1 MKLFSN
7 KKKKQPVRI
16 SASSSRKASRKG
28 KRENSS
34 VLSLWIET
42 LTFLIFAFLLYVL
55 ASLFSLRTGVWGDAI
70 RFSLLRNWGGAIL
83 IPIFFGGYL
92 CIAYFLKTGTKGL
105 LSQALATFLLFLC
118 TALLFGLF
126 QTAHLFQGVSLF
138 VPGYLG
144 QGLAIFLTREIG
156 ILGTTLLAGALLIL
170 SATLYG
176 VIHPASLISRFSKT
190 LHSLRSL
197 LTPKRHRTDAETA
210 PQNETPDEQTGAED
224 ETEFPSRFVLTR
236 PPSHGIPADVLQS
249 IKEETPP
256 SEEQL
261 PQEDAERFQEEK
273 DAALFKFFTR
283 KRNNPPEDEDVPLD
297 TAPSSPAHPVV
308 SDAPEVQ
315 ERSDIVALPDADA
328 PLADQKEEDDVF
340 ETGPEAEED
349 MFVLRRPE
357 ENAPHHEPR
366 AEPPERD
373 SDGVGGDDTKEAE
386 SVRTDPHALSDI
398 EFHVVE
404 EKRPVKVGTFPPPP
418 EIFGPRQEMETSDDN
433 ETVREQASSIITT
446 LADFGVGAEMA
457 DIVIG
462 PTVIQFQLQLAPGIK
477 VSKVAGLSND
487 LAVAL
492 TVPSLRVEAPI
503 PGKPYVGVEIPNPKR
518 KGIALRTIL
527 ESRAFLDSENDLP
540 LPMGVRV
547 DSRPLVV
554 GLEDLPHLLVAGT
567 TGSGKSVFVTSC
579 ITGLCAHRTP
589 EELRL
594 ILIDP
599 KRVELSIYEHL
610 PHVLAKPVVSPKK
623 AVQALAWAVRE
634 MEYRYEIFA
643 RARVRNLK
651 SYNQNVLPKAKLPH
665 IVIVVDELADLMFT
679 AQKDVEDY
687 ICRLAQMARATG
699 IHLILATQRPSVNVI
714 TGLIKANIPARVAF
728 TLPSQTDSRTIIDV
742 SGAERLLGKGDMLFV
757 SSKYPRPLRL
767 QAPFI
772 EDGKSLEI
780 IEYLGNIF
788 GPPEYVDIEAQG
800 AGESANNG
808 DSSFAEDPL
817 LEEAVDIVMET
828 GIASAS
834 RLQRQLRVGFTRAAR
849 LVDTMEQIG
858 IVGPPEGSKPREI
871 LVDDET
877 ARSLLSRVLSGE
889 VE

>member
-1 MKLFSN
+1 MMTLFSS
-7 KKKKQPVRI
+7 KKKKTFVKT
-16 SASSSRKASRKG
+16 SASSRGRG

-55 ASLFSLRTGVWGDAI
+55 ASIFSLRTGVWGDAI

-83 IPIFFGGYL
+83 IPVFFGGYL
-92 CIAYFLKTGTKGL
+92 CIAYFLKTGAKGF
-105 LSQALATFLLFLC
+105 LSQALGTFLLFLC

-126 QTAHLFQGVSLF
+126 QTTRIFQGFSLF
-138 VPGYLG
+138 TPGYLG
-144 QGLAIFLTREIG
+144 QGLAVFLTREIG
-156 ILGTTLLAGALLIL
+156 ALGTTLLAVALLIL

-176 VIHPASLISRFSKT
+176 FIHPASVISRISKMINA
-190 LHSLRSL
+190 LRSL
-197 LTPKRHRTDAETA
+197 SLPRRGIIDTEDVHQK
-210 PQNETPDEQTGAED
+210 ETPVEKT
-224 ETEFPSRFVLTR
+224 ETENESGLPSRFVLVR
-236 PPSHGIPADVLQS
+236 PPSHGIPADVLQR
-249 IKEETPP
+249 IEETQL
-256 SEEQL
+256 SEERL
-261 PQEDAERFQEEK
+261 PQEDTEGFEEEK
-273 DAALFKFFTR
+273 NGALFGFFKRKRKTLPEDEPLLTENSIVALTPHEARSEALPEQPDAAL
-283 KRNNPPEDEDVPLD
+283 PE
-297 TAPSSPAHPVV
+297 
-308 SDAPEVQ
+308 
-315 ERSDIVALPDADA
+315 
-328 PLADQKEEDDVF
+328 VF
-340 ETGPEAEED
+340 ETHSDREEMSEVDDTDTDTDIEMEED
-349 MFVLRRPE
+349 VFLLRRPE
-357 ENAPHHEPR
+357 ENISGQGLQTEL
-366 AEPPERD
+366 PEDDAVVAKIEQD
-373 SDGVGGDDTKEAE
+373 SEDVL
-386 SVRTDPHALSDI
+386 TDPHALPDI

-404 EKRPVKVGTFPPPP
+404 EEGRVRSGTFPPPP

-446 LADFGVGAEMA
+446 LADFGVSAEMA

-527 ESRAFLDSENDLP
+527 ESRVFLDSENDLP
-540 LPMGVRV
+540 LAMGVRV

-579 ITGLCAHRTP
+579 ITGLCTHRSP

-634 MEYRYEIFA
+634 MEHRYEVFA

-699 IHLILATQRPSVNVI
+699 IHLVLATQRPSVNVI

-800 AGESANNG
+800 AGESTNNG
-808 DSSFAEDPL
+808 DTSFAEDPL

-877 ARSLLSRVLSGE
+877 ARSLLTRVLSGE
-889 VE
+889 GE

>member
-7 KKKKQPVRI
+7 KKKKTFVRT
-16 SASSSRKASRKG
+16 SASSRGKG

-42 LTFLIFAFLLYVL
+42 LTFLIFAFILYVL
-55 ASLFSLRTGVWGDAI
+55 ASIFSLRTGIWGDAI

-83 IPIFFGGYL
+83 IPVFFGGYL
-92 CIAYFLKTGTKGL
+92 CIAYFLKTGAKGL
-105 LSQALATFLLFLC
+105 LSQALGTLLLFLC

-126 QTAHLFQGVSLF
+126 QTARIFQGFPLF
-138 VPGYLG
+138 TPGYLG
-144 QGLAIFLTREIG
+144 QGLAVFLTREIG
-156 ILGTTLLAGALLIL
+156 VLGTTLLAVALWIL

-176 VIHPASLISRFSKT
+176 FIHPASVISRISKM
-190 LHSLRSL
+190 LHSFRSL
-197 LTPKRHRTDAETA
+197 SIPKRNRNDTEIVLHKEIL
-210 PQNETPDEQTGAED
+210 DEKTG
-224 ETEFPSRFVLTR
+224 TEEEAGLPSRFVLVR

-249 IKEETPP
+249 IEETQLP
-256 SEEQL
+256 EEQL
-261 PQEDAERFQEEK
+261 PQEGAERFQEGK
-273 DAALFKFFTR
+273 DRTLFNFFTR
-283 KRNNPPEDEDVPLD
+283 KRNNIPEDEDVFLD
-297 TAPSSPAHPVV
+297 TMPPSPANPVV
-308 SDAPEVQ
+308 SSDALAEVQ
-315 ERSDIVALPDADA
+315 EQFDVVALPDVYA
-328 PLADQKEEDDVF
+328 PPADQEEKNDVS
-340 ETGPEAEED
+340 ENAPDAEED
-349 MFVLRRPE
+349 AFILRRPE
-357 ENAPHHEPR
+357 ETLSQYEHR
-366 AEPPERD
+366 AELPVRD
-373 SDGVGGDDTKEAE
+373 SGGVDDNEEETEG
-386 SVRTDPHALSDI
+386 VRTDPHALPDI
-398 EFHVVE
+398 EFHIVE
-404 EKRPVKVGTFPPPP
+404 EEGPVRIGTFPPPP
-418 EIFGPRQEMETSDDN
+418 EIFGPRQEMETSEDN

-446 LADFGVGAEMA
+446 LADFGVSAEMA
-457 DIVIG
+457 DVVIG

-527 ESRAFLDSENDLP
+527 ESRVFLDSENDLP
-540 LPMGVRV
+540 LAMGVRV

-579 ITGLCAHRTP
+579 ITGLCTHRTP

-634 MEYRYEIFA
+634 MEHRYEIFA

-699 IHLILATQRPSVNVI
+699 IHLVLATQRPSVNVI

-780 IEYLGNIF
+780 IEYLGKIF

-800 AGESANNG
+800 AGESTNNG
-808 DSSFAEDPL
+808 DTSFAEDPL

-889 VE
+889 AE

>member
-1 MKLFSN
+1 MTLFSS
-7 KKKKQPVRI
+7 KKKKTFVRT
-16 SASSSRKASRKG
+16 SASSRGRA

-42 LTFLIFAFLLYVL
+42 LTFLVFAFLLYVL
-55 ASLFSLRTGVWGDAI
+55 ASVFSLRTGVWGDAI

-92 CIAYFLKTGTKGL
+92 CIAYFLKTGAKGL
-105 LSQALATFLLFLC
+105 LSQALGTFLLFLC

-126 QTAHLFQGVSLF
+126 QKAHIFQGFSLF
-138 VPGYLG
+138 SPGYLG
-144 QGLAIFLTREIG
+144 QGLAVFLTREIG
-156 ILGTTLLAGALLIL
+156 VLGTTLFAVALLIL

-176 VIHPASLISRFSKT
+176 FIHPASIISRISKI
-190 LHSLRSL
+190 LLFFRSL
-197 LTPKRHRTDAETA
+197 SLPKRI
-210 PQNETPDEQTGAED
+210 GI
-224 ETEFPSRFVLTR
+224 ETETVHQGASPVEKTEMDDEAKLPSRFVLVR
-236 PPSHGIPADVLQS
+236 PPSHGIPSDVLQS
-249 IKEETPP
+249 IEETRL
-256 SEEQL
+256 SDEKL
-261 PQEDAERFQEEK
+261 PQEETERFEEK
-273 DAALFKFFTR
+273 KSGKFFEFFKR
-283 KRNNPPEDEDVPLD
+283 KRKTLPEGEQFLSEDVTASLAQTEAANEDVPEEQVQ
-297 TAPSSPAHPVV
+297 PSV
-308 SDAPEVQ
+308 SLPGVSELP
-315 ERSDIVALPDADA
+315 SDRGEMSGEFDNNTDI
-328 PLADQKEEDDVF
+328 
-340 ETGPEAEED
+340 GAEED
-349 MFVLRRPE
+349 IFVLRRPE
-357 ENAPHHEPR
+357 ENTETNGTQEELPDADSVGVAKIEEY
-366 AEPPERD
+366 AEGEF
-373 SDGVGGDDTKEAE
+373 
-386 SVRTDPHALSDI
+386 TDPHALPDI

-404 EKRPVKVGTFPPPP
+404 EEGRVRNGTFPPPP
-418 EIFGPRQEMETSDDN
+418 ELFGPRQEFETSDEN

-446 LADFGVGAEMA
+446 LADFGVSAEMA
-457 DIVIG
+457 DVVIG

-527 ESRAFLDSENDLP
+527 ESRVFLDSENDLP
-540 LPMGVRV
+540 LAMGVRV

-579 ITGLCAHRTP
+579 ITGLCTHRTP

-634 MEYRYEIFA
+634 MEHRYEIFA

-699 IHLILATQRPSVNVI
+699 IHLVLATQRPSVNVI

-772 EDGKSLEI
+772 DDGKSLEI

-800 AGESANNG
+800 AGESTNNG
-808 DSSFAEDPL
+808 DTSFADDPL

-889 VE
+889 GE

>member
-1 MKLFSN
+1 M
-7 KKKKQPVRI
+7 
-16 SASSSRKASRKG
+16 ASKGRG

-34 VLSLWIET
+34 VLALWIET
-42 LTFLIFAFLLYVL
+42 FAFLLFAFLLYVL
-55 ASLFSLRTGVWGDAI
+55 ASVFSIRTGVWGGAI

-83 IPIFFGGYL
+83 IPLLFGGYL

-105 LSQALATFLLFLC
+105 LSQGLGTFLLFLC

-126 QTAHLFQGVSLF
+126 QTTDVFQGISLF
-138 VPGYLG
+138 TPGYLG
-144 QGLAIFLTREIG
+144 QGLAVFFTREIG
-156 ILGTTLLAGALLIL
+156 SFGTTLLAAALLIL

-176 VIHPASLISRFSKT
+176 FIHPASVVARISKIVLFV
-190 LHSLRSL
+190 RSL
-197 LTPKRHRTDAETA
+197 V
-210 PQNETPDEQTGAED
+210 PQRRKQKNGPVPTVAVEVQEED
-224 ETEFPSRFVLTR
+224 SSFPSRFILVR
-236 PPSHGIPADVLQS
+236 PPVHNIPAEVL
-249 IKEETPP
+249 KEI
-256 SEEQL
+256 EEQEL
-261 PQEDAERFQEEK
+261 SGEK
-273 DAALFKFFTR
+273 NTVALHD
-283 KRNNPPEDEDVPLD
+283 PYEDERRTNSLF
-297 TAPSSPAHPVV
+297 PAHEEF
-308 SDAPEVQ
+308 SLPEV
-315 ERSDIVALPDADA
+315 SVS
-328 PLADQKEEDDVF
+328 
-340 ETGPEAEED
+340 EAEETGEPVSHED
-349 MFVLRRPE
+349 FFPAPGDGVPSADDECEETEESPRPSLDVDEDAFILRRPDE
-357 ENAPHHEPR
+357 CL
-366 AEPPERD
+366 PERD
-373 SDGVGGDDTKEAE
+373 FSPSLSDEEIDGCADAAEPGGH
-386 SVRTDPHALSDI
+386 DPHALPDI
-398 EFHVVE
+398 EFHEIEDERRV
-404 EKRPVKVGTFPPPP
+404 RGGAFPPPP

-433 ETVREQASSIITT
+433 ETVREQAASIITT
-446 LADFGVGAEMA
+446 LADFGVSAEMA
-457 DIVIG
+457 DVVIG

-527 ESRAFLDSENDLP
+527 ESRFFQESENDLP
-540 LPMGVRV
+540 LAMGVRV
-547 DSRPLVV
+547 DSRPLVI

-579 ITGLCAHRTP
+579 ITGLCTHRTP

-634 MEYRYEIFA
+634 MEHRYEVFA

-651 SYNQNVLPKAKLPH
+651 SFNQNVLPKAKLPH

-699 IHLILATQRPSVNVI
+699 IHLVLATQRPSVNVI

-772 EDGKSLEI
+772 DDGKSIEI
-780 IEYLGNIF
+780 VEYLGNLF
-788 GPPEYVDIEAQG
+788 GPPEYVDIEAQSG
-800 AGESANNG
+800 GESSNNG
-808 DSSFAEDPL
+808 DTSFAEDPL

-877 ARSLLSRVLSGE
+877 ARSLLSRVLSGKAE
-889 VE
+889 

>member
-1 MKLFSN
+1 MTLFSS
-7 KKKKQPVRI
+7 KKRKPLPKK
-16 SASSSRKASRKG
+16 SAASKGRG
-28 KRENSS
+28 KREDASI
-34 VLSLWIET
+34 LSLWIET
-42 LTFLIFAFLLYVL
+42 ITFLVFAFLVYVL
-55 ASLFSLRTGVWGDAI
+55 ASVFSLKTGAWGEAV
-70 RFSLLRNWGGAIL
+70 RFSLLRNWGGAVV
-83 IPIFFGGYL
+83 IPVLFAGYL
-92 CIAYFLKTGTKGL
+92 CVAYFLKTGAKGL
-105 LSQALATFLLFLC
+105 LSQALGTILLFLC
-118 TALLFGLF
+118 TSLLFGLF
-126 QTAHLFQGVSLF
+126 RTAGIFQSVPIF
-138 VPGYLG
+138 FPGYLG
-144 QGLAIFLTREIG
+144 QGLAVFFTRELG
-156 ILGTTLLAGALLIL
+156 VLGTTLLAVATLIL

-176 VIHPASLISRFSKT
+176 FIHPASIIARISRVFRSFSLPRFRTSIPREEEEHLEKEDEKET
-190 LHSLRSL
+190 PPTRFVFTRPPALPTSPEPIEATEEESSL
-197 LTPKRHRTDAETA
+197 
-210 PQNETPDEQTGAED
+210 PDEQED
-224 ETEFPSRFVLTR
+224 PEAFSFFGSGNDEISDDSRLTENEQPSPEASVRFEESANDFFTEDTVKPEEEISGGTYREKRKISFGDEDLFVLKQ
-236 PPSHGIPADVLQS
+236 PGEYEEEPAL
-249 IKEETPP
+249 EEP
-256 SEEQL
+256 EE
-261 PQEDAERFQEEK
+261 AFR
-273 DAALFKFFTR
+273 
-283 KRNNPPEDEDVPLD
+283 
-297 TAPSSPAHPVV
+297 PSSLLAEA
-308 SDAPEVQ
+308 DEPEQ
-315 ERSDIVALPDADA
+315 DIARDPSALPDIDFNVV
-328 PLADQKEEDDVF
+328 E
-340 ETGPEAEED
+340 
-349 MFVLRRPE
+349 
-357 ENAPHHEPR
+357 
-366 AEPPERD
+366 PERH
-373 SDGVGGDDTKEAE
+373 
-386 SVRTDPHALSDI
+386 VRG
-398 EFHVVE
+398 
-404 EKRPVKVGTFPPPP
+404 GTFPPPS
-418 EIFGPRQEMETSDDN
+418 EIFGPRQELETTENN
-433 ETVREQASSIITT
+433 ETVQEQAVSIIST
-446 LADFGVGAEMA
+446 LADFGVSAEMA
-457 DIVIG
+457 DVVIG

-527 ESRAFLDSENDLP
+527 ESRTFQEAENDLP
-540 LPMGVRV
+540 LAMGVRV
-547 DSRPLVV
+547 DSRPLVI

-579 ITGLCAHRTP
+579 ITGLCTHRTP
-589 EELRL
+589 DELRL
-594 ILIDP
+594 ILVDP
-599 KRVELSIYEHL
+599 KRVELSIYENL

-634 MEYRYEIFA
+634 MERRYEVFA

-651 SYNQNVLPKAKLPH
+651 SYNQNVLPKAKLPY

-772 EDGKSLEI
+772 DDAKSI
-780 IEYLGNIF
+780 AIVEYLANVF
-788 GPPEYVDIEAQG
+788 GAPEYVDIEAQG
-800 AGESANNG
+800 GESSNNG
-808 DSSFAEDPL
+808 DTSFADDPL

-871 LVDDET
+871 LVDDES
-877 ARSLLSRVLSGE
+877 ARSLLSRVLTGDSE
-889 VE
+889 